1 MSNAYVAILD
11 LDTDLREIRRLSSQG
26 CDLISMQSITH
37 TDQMKVI
44 IRCLLEE
51 IQDQQ
56 RQIFPDHAP
65 TFNNSLKNKII
76 LIRQILRIIDR
87 YPSNPVKELLYLI
100 DCKIEGEKFLLD
112 FSKTVDFTD
121 LYFDNVENL
130 QHIRFLV
137 KKAGNVKWED

>member
-65 TFNNSLKNKII
+65 TFNNSLKNKIR

-87 YPSNPVKELLYLI
+87 YPNIPVKELLYI
-100 DCKIEGEKFLLD
+100 VDCKIGGEKFLLD
-112 FSKTVDFTD
+112 SSKTVDFTD

-137 KKAGNVKWED
+137 MKAGKVKWED

>member
-137 KKAGNVKWED
+137 RKAGNVKWED

>member
-44 IRCLLEE
+44 IRCLLEG